1 MPSTYSPNLRL
12 ELIAS
17 GEQGNTWGNT
27 TNNNLGSL
35 VESAITG
42 ATVLTSLPATLT
54 ALNGSSD
61 QARAMYLLASSSI
74 VLTADSYIQAP
85 ASPKMYIVS
94 NQTVGGF
101 NVTIKAS
108 GTTGVVVPNGAT
120 KVVYYSATVG
130 DFVEAVNSADK
141 FYLTGAITGNTQA
154 TTKLYVDTADLAL
167 LPRDGSRNMTGALT
181 LSNSTLSVG
190 DAATTATPKGYV
202 DGFNV
207 LVNGTAGN
215 TSAASGLVKTGSLNL
230 GTLSLTLAPATSTN
244 LGGVKPNSTFSLG
257 VDGTLSLPATG
268 VTANS
273 YTNANITVDSYGRIT
288 AASNGSGG
296 SSGITTING
305 TSPIQASTVGGTTTL
320 SMIANAYYPYTGNPS
335 GFLTSASLS
344 GYATTSYVNSTVG
357 NYLPLSGGSLTG
369 NTNTSAFGYPQSLT
383 TGLYNYSGTY
393 YPSVGSNSGSSSY
406 INLGFF
412 QASTVSN
419 RLVMYFGTVNG
430 SAFFQADINAL
441 GTKNF
446 RIDHPTLPN
455 KKLYH
460 VAVEAPR
467 ADLIYRGEVQLVGGT
482 ATVDIDT
489 ASRMTDGTFAALT
502 QNVEIVSLYNKDGFT
517 RVKGSAVVGNTFTI
531 TAEDPA
537 CTDTITWVVMAERND
552 VGMHSNPICDENGR
566 VIPEQDDT
574 DTL

>member
-1 MPSTYSPNLRL
+1 MPSTYSANLRL

-35 VESAITG
+35 LEQAITG
-42 ATVLTSLPATLT
+42 ITEITSLPVTLT
-54 ALNGSSD
+54 ALNGAAD
-61 QARAMYLLASSSI
+61 QSRALYLKVTAPLLADGTI
-74 VLTADSYIQAP
+74 TAP
-85 ASPKMYIVS
+85 ATSKMYIVK
-94 NQTVGGF
+94 NQTTGGF
-101 NVTIKAS
+101 NITIKTS
-108 GTTGVVVPNGAT
+108 TSTGIVIPNGQT
-120 KVVYYSATVG
+120 KIVYYDSIAS

-141 FYLTGAITGNTQA
+141 FYLAGAITGNTQA
-154 TTKLYVDTADLAL
+154 TTKLYVDTADLTL

-207 LVNGTAGN
+207 LVNGTSGT
-215 TSAASGLVKTGSLNL
+215 TSASSGLVKSGSLNL

-244 LGGVKPNSTFSLG
+244 LGGVKPNATQFSVAADGAMTLNPPSGSSIGG
-257 VDGTLSLPATG
+257 VKAGTNITIAGDGTISA
-268 VTANS
+268 
-273 YTNANITVDSYGRIT
+273 
-288 AASNGSGG
+288 SGG
-296 SSGITTING
+296 ATGITTING

-412 QASTVSN
+412 QANTISN

-517 RVKGSAVVGNTFTI
+517 RVKGSAVVGNSFTI

-537 CTDTITWVVMAERND
+537 CADTITWVVMAERND
-552 VGMHSNPICDENGR
+552 VGMRSNPICDENGR
-566 VIPEQDDT
+566 IVPEQAE
-574 DTL
+574 